1 MIDLESYSKAVI
13 FYGSLVNSV
22 YCSEGLSF
30 LGYWEHQHVGV
41 STEPS
46 LHVHSF
52 MSRPL
57 VTWFSGFLCYAM
69 PVLSSSLKRGGRTYD
84 LLTLAALRLP
94 KPLLC
99 GLHRQACWPASS
111 GWTLPALSHISNDF
125 CV

>member
-13 FYGSLVNSV
+13 FYGPLENSV
-22 YCSEGLSF
+22 YCREGLSF
-30 LGYWEHQHVGV
+30 LRYWERQHVGV
-41 STEPS
+41 STEPG

-69 PVLSSSLKRGGRTYD
+69 PVLSSSLKRGGRISD

-99 GLHRQACWPASS
+99 GLHRQACWPVQDGHS
-111 GWTLPALSHISNDF
+111 LL
-125 CV
+125 